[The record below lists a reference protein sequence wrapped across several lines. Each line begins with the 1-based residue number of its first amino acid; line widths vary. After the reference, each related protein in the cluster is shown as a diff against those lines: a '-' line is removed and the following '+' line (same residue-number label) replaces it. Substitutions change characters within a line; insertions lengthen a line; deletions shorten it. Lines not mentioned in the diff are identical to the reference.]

1 MGRKHLHNLR
11 SNRRIRKDNKMSE
24 LEIGKEV
31 IVRTNK
37 GWNFSIGIVT
47 KVTPKWVHLE
57 GTHRTPKS
65 KWILRESIH
74 SVDLFRSGGA
84 VIISQMYDH

>member
-1 MGRKHLHNLR
+1 
-11 SNRRIRKDNKMSE
+11 MSD

-31 IVRTNK
+31 IVRTNN

-65 KWILRESIH
+65 KWILRENIH
-74 SVDLFRSGGA
+74 SVSLFRTKS
-84 VIISQMYDH
+84 VIISQMY

>member
-1 MGRKHLHNLR
+1 
-11 SNRRIRKDNKMSE
+11 MSE

-65 KWILRESIH
+65 KWILRENIH
-74 SVDLFRSGGA
+74 SVNLFRSGGA